1 MLLEAEA
8 IIHLAEKRECFQ
20 TDTFRRLSFEDIFSQ
35 NPDNQIITKFSD
47 TTLAAQSSCNLLAK
61 EGSILVL
68 LPLVGAVEIFS
79 SQEKKLLNAGEIAYF
94 YLKQND
100 SIFIQ
105 NPFETELINYVEIWL
120 KPDTND
126 VFENVFQEFN
136 LEKEPNQLIQLLG
149 NTSKY
154 EFFIGKY
161 AGRQEGVLPV
171 NEHEK
176 VFAFVINGVFEV
188 QNRLLESRT
197 GLTLWNTSDIEFEA
211 LAVDNIIL
219 LVKV

>member
-35 NPDNQIITKFSD
+35 NSDNQIITKLSD

-61 EGSILVL
+61 EESILIL

-79 SQEKKLLNAGEIAYF
+79 SQETKLLNVGEVAYF
-94 YLKQND
+94 YLKQHG

-149 NTSKY
+149 NTSNY